1 MTRVRISV
9 DAELSEELLAAFPQL
24 TTRVEPRS
32 MITGDVADQQELQGI
47 LNFLSSMGIE
57 ITEVVTIPD

>member
-1 MTRVRISV
+1 
-9 DAELSEELLAAFPQL
+9 
-24 TTRVEPRS
+24 